1 MFLFT
6 IELKKTRLFQILNVK
21 TCGSGIIFKDT
32 KNPFILLGQEKKRKK
47 IFWSDF
53 GGKVEKDESIW
64 QTALRETKEETIGL
78 IKFDERISKLKP
90 KHIHKCFYMTHNV
103 TFYKCKI
110 MYLKKYIIFLIEG
123 DFYNTSKNIKND
135 FNKRKKFAFSYQE
148 QEKQEISWLNFYHL
162 IKKNDTLRLGFRC
175 RDILYFLLHTR
186 HFTRYKNNK
195 YFHSEY
201 STRQNQL
208 EELKRKQKFVY
219 KMNS

>member
-1 MFLFT
+1 S
-6 IELKKTRLFQILNVK
+6 KKVLRE
-21 TCGSGIIFKDT
+21 GEY
-32 KNPFILLGQEKKRKK
+32 FILYFLDSECK
-47 IFWSDF
+47 IDDDRT
-53 GGKVEKDESIW
+53 KQLKQDIVQCMNLCSI
-64 QTALRETKEETIGL
+64 QRSGTITSGL
-78 IKFDERISKLKP
+78 IKFDEKISKLKP
-90 KHIHKCFYMTHNV
+90 KHIHKCFCMTHNV
-103 TFYKCKI
+103 TFYKYKI

-123 DFYNTSKNIKND
+123 DFYNTSKNIKSD
-135 FNKRKKFAFSYQE
+135 FNRRKKFAFSYQE

-195 YFHSEY
+195 CFHFEY

-219 KMNS
+219 RMNS